1 MNYFYINLDRE
12 HARAQHVEQQ
22 FAACSRQSLQRFS
35 AIDTQWIAE
44 HAVAGSIRPVEKAC
58 YMSHLTLL
66 KGQQATRS
74 PLCIFE
80 DDVSFFPETEQI
92 IQAAIAAAANTPW
105 DILFTN
111 VCIPDLHTM
120 IDLFMLHRQLQA
132 SQGLQLL
139 PLQNMNFAGSAGYIV
154 NPNAL
159 PKLCQY
165 LDQPTLDLPYDLA
178 LRELTHGGQI
188 NSFAIFPFAT
198 GLSNYANQSQI
209 QEGTDLTDLAWNTV
223 RGLLSWNVEAQSLL
237 QPLRSVPPSYMDDAS
252 EAFSRA
258 LGVMLAK
265 NFQIK

>member
-35 AIDTQWIAE
+35 AIDTQWIAGMRWQ
-44 HAVAGSIRPVEKAC
+44 GSIRPVEKAC

-74 PLCIFE
+74 WNCAFLRTM
-80 DDVSFFPETEQI
+80 SAFFRKQSKI

-120 IDLFMLHRQLQA
+120 IDLFMLHRQLQT

-139 PLQNMNFAGSAGYIV
+139 PLQNMNFAGSVPRQSHFRKRSLRPSDVPVLHEIIAPYMVAMLRPQPSTAAIAQPEPAASAV
-154 NPNAL
+154 SRPLQSFFPPDPLHPLVIDPNAL
-159 PKLCQY
+159 IPKHMR
-165 LDQPTLDLPYDLA
+165 DHPIPGATIS
-178 LRELTHGGQI
+178 GGQ
-188 NSFAIFPFAT
+188 
-198 GLSNYANQSQI
+198 LY
-209 QEGTDLTDLAWNTV
+209 LC
-223 RGLLSWNVEAQSLL
+223 
-237 QPLRSVPPSYMDDAS
+237 AS
-252 EAFSRA
+252 RPRPRA
-258 LGVMLAK
+258 
-265 NFQIK
+265 